1 MLRSSGKLLQLAARQ
16 TQAGTV
22 SEALGVGSS
31 HSQQFRFIG
40 GDKIPEYWGRPS
52 PYTEGTDFL
61 GTPPNHHE
69 LVKQRP
75 LSPDVFEIDSV
86 IKPHYKFPWGATTSI
101 MNRATGVALTVG
113 ATGAAYIALTG
124 DLPGAVLAF
133 KANYPLLVFP
143 AKFLV
148 AYPLVYH
155 YLGGMRHFVWDLHKI
170 GNQADHTS
178 LLETERVET
187 SSKIL
192 LASSVVLTGVAALL

>member
-1 MLRSSGKLLQLAARQ
+1 
-16 TQAGTV
+16 
-22 SEALGVGSS
+22 
-31 HSQQFRFIG
+31 
-40 GDKIPEYWGRPS
+40 
-52 PYTEGTDFL
+52 
-61 GTPPNHHE
+61 
-69 LVKQRP
+69 
-75 LSPDVFEIDSV
+75 
-86 IKPHYKFPWGATTSI
+86 
-101 MNRATGVALTVG
+101 MNRATGVALTVGKHTSCCVKQTTATAALLKPTTRTDRSDRPMNAVLSTCPCAMHFHWWGVNRYFESNNVLDHMSMAVCQTSSVQGGNPMHAKPRTECCCVSFVCGHAG